1 MSVITQ
7 LSYGANGPLN
17 LTLHDL
23 NTQEEHELH
32 AVDLEATNVLAI
44 DSAFER
50 RTPVNIGLDK
60 RNHIIRVE
68 SVGPAPYPP
77 LPVDPGPP
85 EFEFTITRIATQ
97 RTENRLIAEVFVTKN
112 PAAALVEE
120 NQILTTDPIM
130 HTLCHGAFLSN
141 RRLKIT
147 TDQGHIKQVVKRCL

>member
-17 LTLHDL
+17 LTLLDL

-97 RTENRLIAEVFVTKN
+97 RTENRLIAEVSSPK
-112 PAAALVEE
+112 
-120 NQILTTDPIM
+120 I
-130 HTLCHGAFLSN
+130 
-141 RRLKIT
+141 RR
-147 TDQGHIKQVVKRCL
+147 RR